1 MVVTVKTE
9 MTGPLFTNPNPI
21 VRRVAE
27 QYVER
32 VMQLGEQRLDQTLR
46 PRGSGIGV
54 YKGAF
59 FGRGGQ
65 GSLPPSQ
72 RSTGNY
78 RRNIEGVKKGLTA
91 VIHDSGVKYGPW
103 LESGK
108 SRRPT
113 RFKGYHAFEMVG
125 EWMEKEAKKEGKR
138 FLHLMHRKLGGT

>member
-1 MVVTVKTE
+1 MAVTVRTE

-54 YKGAF
+54 YKGN
-59 FGRGGQ
+59 Q

-113 RFKGYHAFEMVG
+113 RFPGYHAFQKAEQ
-125 EWMEKEAKKEGKR
+125 WLEKEAKKEGKK
-138 FLHLMHRKLGGT
+138 FLHLMHRKLGGK